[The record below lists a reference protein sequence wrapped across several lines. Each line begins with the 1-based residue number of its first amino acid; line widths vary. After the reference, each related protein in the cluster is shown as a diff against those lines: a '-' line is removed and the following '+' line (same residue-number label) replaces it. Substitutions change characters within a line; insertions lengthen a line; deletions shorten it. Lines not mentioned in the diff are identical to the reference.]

1 MPLDEIPHK
10 RPDPTSQT
18 PLDPS
23 QETSSPQVLP
33 EVPPLVDASFGRQD
47 YADLLRAEMGG
58 RPQSIRPAGGGLPI
72 TQNQRPSETLQ
83 TTGQTPQAPLD
94 STCPTRPGSTQKKTY
109 QRGLDELLRALEP
122 RLSGFDHA
130 AHFRRCYWGKSAPE
144 LPQSKV
150 PMHARLWSERF
161 MLWFLFWAPL
171 VMLLRFFAAP
181 YNLLRRKQ
189 LDFIV
194 YGGASHSTSR
204 QQSQSHQSA
213 NFRQSR

>member
-1 MPLDEIPHK
+1 MEPPSPQWPSLTPDEREAMQPDEIPNK
-10 RPDPTSQT
+10 QPEPTSQT
-18 PLDPS
+18 PA
-23 QETSSPQVLP
+23 LP

-150 PMHARLWSERF
+150 PMHARLWLALRKK
-161 MLWFLFWAPL
+161 LDRW
-171 VMLLRFFAAP
+171 LLE
-181 YNLLRRKQ
+181 
-189 LDFIV
+189 
-194 YGGASHSTSR
+194 S
-204 QQSQSHQSA
+204 
-213 NFRQSR
+213 